1 MQRIWINFQIKFGF
15 WIIKYSSFKIFFD
28 LFIKE
33 IEGRYPSS
41 FSLSFSSKSRF
52 RDWDLIV
59 YPSSFWYNQWIPV
72 PVAFVGCRLE
82 PGAYL
87 TVVAPLDFSFSFF
100 LFLRHSYVFSK
111 QFFVLMFIYIYWNG
125 KT

>member
-59 YPSSFWYNQWIPV
+59 YMYNQWIPV
-72 PVAFVGCRLE
+72 PVAVVGCRPE
-82 PGAYL
+82 RGACL
-87 TVVAPLDFSFSFF
+87 TIVAPLDFSFSFF
-100 LFLRHSYVFSK
+100 LSLRHSYVFSK
-111 QFFVLMFIYIYWNG
+111 QFFVLMFIYIYILYLYLYNN
-125 KT
+125 